1 MSKLKVMN
9 NNNMQTELLVPKECQ
24 AQGQRIKLRDQLEK
38 SQKLAS
44 GYKTER
50 DKLKESEDKLNAVAK
65 AKTPPAA
72 NAESG
77 NTKAPGANPAANSQS
92 FLNGTDTLP
101 NSFSVIKSLT
111 N

>member
-9 NNNMQTELLVPKECQ
+9 NNNMHSELLAPKECQ
-24 AQGQRIKLRDQLEK
+24 AQLTKEKADRDFEQGQRIKLRDQLEK

-77 NTKAPGANPAANSQS
+77 NTKAPGANPAANPESA
-92 FLNGTDTLP
+92 
-101 NSFSVIKSLT
+101 KK
-111 N
+111 